1 MNEYCNVSM
10 QFHTYD
16 IKKAVGK
23 WYSDRWIQDASLWI
37 KFSEV
42 MLKKSL
48 EEDKRKGDETSGE
61 WNREKKRGEEIR
73 EEERGLDEV
82 LDSVRKEWKTPR

>member
-1 MNEYCNVSM
+1 
-10 QFHTYD
+10 
-16 IKKAVGK
+16 
-23 WYSDRWIQDASLWI
+23 
-37 KFSEV
+37 

-73 EEERGLDEV
+73 AEERGLDEV
-82 LDSVRKEWKTPR
+82 LDSVRKE

>member
-1 MNEYCNVSM
+1 M
-10 QFHTYD
+10 
-16 IKKAVGK
+16 
-23 WYSDRWIQDASLWI
+23 WI

-61 WNREKKRGEEIR
+61 RNREKKRGEEIR
-73 EEERGLDEV
+73 EEEY
-82 LDSVRKEWKTPR
+82 WKYWIL